1 MTKFP
6 VASFFCLHYI
16 VIHGVVVK
24 MAMNQLVQS
33 RVDGAIKEEAAVVL
47 AAMGLT
53 VSDAVRL
60 LLTKIA
66 REHALPFDPLIPN
79 ATTIEAMREA
89 RAGNLRRASNIAEL
103 KAALDADD

>member
-1 MTKFP
+1 
-6 VASFFCLHYI
+6 
-16 VIHGVVVK
+16 
-24 MAMNQLVQS
+24 MAANQLVQS

-60 LLTKIA
+60 LLTRIA

-79 ATTIEAMREA
+79 TTTIEAMREA
-89 RAGNLRRASNIAEL
+89 RAGNLPQASSIAEL

>member
-1 MTKFP
+1 
-6 VASFFCLHYI
+6 
-16 VIHGVVVK
+16 
-24 MAMNQLVQS
+24 MAANQLVQT
-33 RVDGAIKEEAAVVL
+33 RIDGAIKEEAATVL

-79 ATTIEAMREA
+79 ATTIAAMKEA
-89 RAGNLRRASNIAEL
+89 RAGNLPRVNNIADL
-103 KAALDADD
+103 KAALNAGD

>member
-1 MTKFP
+1 
-6 VASFFCLHYI
+6 
-16 VIHGVVVK
+16 
-24 MAMNQLVQS
+24 MAANALVQA
-33 RVDGAIKEEAAVVL
+33 RIDGAIKDEAAAVL

-79 ATTIEAMREA
+79 AETIEAMKEA
-89 RAGNLRRASNIAEL
+89 RRGNLPAFATAAEL
-103 KAALDADD
+103 MTDLNAPD